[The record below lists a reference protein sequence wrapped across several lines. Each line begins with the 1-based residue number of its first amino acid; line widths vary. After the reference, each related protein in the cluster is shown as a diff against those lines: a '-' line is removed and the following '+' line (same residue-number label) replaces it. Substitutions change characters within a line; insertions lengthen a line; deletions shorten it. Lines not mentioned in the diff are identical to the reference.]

1 MMTSTYNLVQRSNSC
16 YFCASFA

>member
-16 YFCASFA
+16 YLCASFT